1 MKCLCAQTRPRFIL
15 SSERVFLGMEFEP
28 MLTPRKKSLHPENF
42 PSGGS
47 NPRRYGQRAQ
57 TLPTSYFGPIFF
69 FSFIMTCCCEVFHA
83 LHHRKYL
90 SCITIRGFWAR
101 MVYLDYII
109 CLRYT
114 ILIQNARNASDMV
127 FSLLSIIP
135 YVPIINKH
143 RTKQHKQK

>member
-1 MKCLCAQTRPRFIL
+1 MHRLD
-15 SSERVFLGMEFEP
+15 LGLYSHPKEFFGEWSLNP
-28 MLTPRKKSLHPENF
+28 CLTPREKSPVPENF
-42 PSGGS
+42 PRGGS

-57 TLPTSYFGPIFF
+57 TLPTSYSGPIF
-69 FSFIMTCCCEVFHA
+69 FSFIMTCCCEVFDA

-90 SCITIRGFWAR
+90 SCITIQGFWAR

-114 ILIQNARNASDMV
+114 ILVRNPRNASDM
-127 FSLLSIIP
+127 FSVLSSIS

-143 RTKQHKQK
+143 KTKQHKQK